1 MARRKIL
8 TDDGRIEDEIDMEE
22 AKSSNKEL
30 GLPDIDD
37 DEGRSNSEPDGED
50 NPKKQKEPKNA
61 KSKASAKQEQDDEED
76 EDEDDVEE
84 GRRYKY
90 VERGDLPNRSEEDD
104 EEDAEDDEEDDEEEY
119 ESKKSRKETKRTRKE
134 SRRSKK
140 EQDDEEDDE
149 EDVEENLKNFKGKKA
164 KPFTKKEQDDEED
177 EDDEEE
183 MESKK
188 SKKESKKSKK
198 EAMPPWLDKDKDDD
212 DEEEKESKKSKKEE
226 IDVDVSEDVAAL
238 IDGEN
243 LSEDFKTKA
252 ATIFEA
258 AVKSKISKI
267 RKQIREDSKKYLEA
281 KTTDMQTEMTEKMDE
296 YMNYVVKEWMEENK
310 LAVEQGVR
318 TEVTESFISGLKKLF
333 EEHYI
338 DVPAEKEDVFE
349 SLVQEVAELET
360 KLDEQTQKHMD
371 TVNDLNQY
379 RAKDAFRDVV
389 EGMVD
394 TDIEKMKEL
403 TEDVDYESDKQY
415 KEKLNIIKNSYFKSD
430 KKLDDNKGTAAT
442 NKKITDGTS
451 DGSMDSVMAAISNLN
466 KSR

>member
-30 GLPDIDD
+30 GLPDLDD
-37 DEGRSNSEPDGED
+37 EEGRSNSEPDGED
-50 NPKKQKEPKNA
+50 QPKKQKEPKNA
-61 KSKASAKQEQDDEED
+61 KSNASAK
-76 EDEDDVEE
+76 
-84 GRRYKY
+84 
-90 VERGDLPNRSEEDD
+90 
-104 EEDAEDDEEDDEEEY
+104 AEAFLA
-119 ESKKSRKETKRTRKE
+119 RKAR
-134 SRRSKK
+134 K